1 MPRPLLRLPLA
12 LALAASATLA
22 IAENPRPG
30 LWAQDMSVS
39 ADGQRWNALPTSKSC
54 LSAQEA
60 STSIEQMLQNVVS
73 QATASQ
79 CRAVGV
85 TAGGGRTK
93 GRFECQQPGKP
104 AVFEVDGSYASDRYQ
119 LHIVGTD
126 VADRNGS
133 GVRVPRM
140 FVRHEGRHVGACPA

>member
-1 MPRPLLRLPLA
+1 MPRPLLRIPLA

-30 LWAQDMSVS
+30 LWARDMSVS
-39 ADGQRWNALPTSKSC
+39 ADGQRWNAMPTSKSC

-73 QATASQ
+73 QAAASQ

-85 TAGGGRTK
+85 TAGGGRTQ
-93 GRFECQQPGKP
+93 GRFECAGAGKP
-104 AVFEVDGSYASDRYQ
+104 AIYEVKGSYASDRYQ
-119 LHIVGTD
+119 LDIVGTD
-126 VADRNGS
+126 VADVS
-133 GVRVPRM
+133 GRGGVVPKL
-140 FVRHEGRHVGACPA
+140 FVKQQGRHVGACPA